1 MLLKVNTGEVLSE
14 QANTY
19 QNKSEEPERFGT
31 SLSYVNSPARIAI
44 YDDLLSSPRIID
56 IKPNNTKDFIG
67 ELASSIYR
75 EASEIGG
82 SIPYTVILQVSE
94 NFIHARFTE
103 MVVSIFDSGNTIRF
117 TDQGPGISDKEKAQL
132 PGYSSAT
139 QEMKQY
145 INGVGSGL
153 PIVKEYLE
161 TKKGDI
167 RIEDNLG
174 TGAVVTISL
183 VSPEVNQIPTPMGS
197 PENNTITLTKDMILP
212 SLSKRALSFLPLFKT
227 ESVWGVKDLYTTM
240 NIPSGSMY
248 NELKKLRDLGVVTQ
262 IGKKYTLTPLGED
275 LVRSL

>member
-1 MLLKVNTGEVLSE
+1 MNTGEVLSE

-19 QNKSEEPERFGT
+19 QNKSEEPEGLDT

-56 IKPNNTKDFIG
+56 IKPNSTRDFIG

-145 INGVGSGL
+145 INGVGSGF

-161 TKKGDI
+161 TKKGNI

-183 VSPEVNQIPTPMGS
+183 VSPEVNQIPTPIDS
-197 PENNTITLTKDMILP
+197 PENNTTTLTKDMILP